1 MSLFEGDQNAFHEAG
16 APYQLSKVARQFVA
30 GLLRHGA
37 EIVAVTNQW
46 VNSYKRLWGG
56 GEAPAHVCWGHNNR
70 SAMVRVPMYKP
81 HKENSTR
88 VEVRTLDPACNPY
101 LAFALILAAGMRG
114 VREGYELPA
123 EAPDDLHL
131 LSEDQRADLGIATLP
146 KSLAQ
151 ALEVMEG
158 SSLVR
163 STLGPHIFEWFV
175 RNKTSEWADYKA
187 HVSQF
192 ELDRYLRAW

>member
-1 MSLFEGDQNAFHEAG
+1 MPGF
-16 APYQLSKVARQFVA
+16 
-30 GLLRHGA
+30 
-37 EIVAVTNQW
+37 
-46 VNSYKRLWGG
+46 
-56 GEAPAHVCWGHNNR
+56 EAPNSISWARNNR
-70 SAMVRVPMYKP
+70 SALVRIPEYKH
-81 HKENSTR
+81 HKHSSTR
-88 VEVRTLDPACNPY
+88 IEFRSPDAACNPY

-175 RNKTSEWADYKA
+175 RNKNSEWADYKA